1 MQLDRNN
8 NKNYTPNKIYKQK
21 LAESQKQPHTFKDI
35 QKHTSTHIHTN
46 ITHKKS
52 ISQKFR

>member
-35 QKHTSTHIHTN
+35 QKHTST
-46 ITHKKS
+46 
-52 ISQKFR
+52 QKDTYTCTLTLTLT